1 MTNSNPLIDR
11 LWGIRELATY
21 LGYQESSI
29 VSLVNKHPERLPP
42 RVGALGRVRWEPNT
56 VRAWAESQSRPAL
69 RKGRPR
75 NTVALTR
82 M

>member
-1 MTNSNPLIDR
+1 VTNSNPLIDR
-11 LWGIRELATY
+11 LWGIRDLAAY

-29 VSLVNKHPERLPP
+29 VSLVNKHPDRLPP

-56 VRAWAESQSRPAL
+56 VRAWAEAQSRPPSK
-69 RKGRPR
+69 KGRPR
-75 NTVALTR
+75 NTPAITG